1 MNSIEQLRSLKT
13 LTYREIR
20 RFFRIWQQALIPSVI
35 TTMLYFVIFGS
46 FIGSR
51 IGSMGGFEYMQ
62 FMAPGLIMLA
72 VITNSYSNVVSSFY
86 GNKFARSLEEL
97 LVSPMPTY
105 LILIGFVA
113 GGVAR
118 GIIVGILVLI
128 TSLFFT
134 EIVVQNIFLTL
145 LVIILT
151 AILFSLAGL
160 LNAIF
165 ADSFDDIN
173 IVPTFILTPLIYLG
187 GVFYSITLLSETWQI
202 ISKLNPVLYMVNAFR
217 YGMLGVSDIN
227 VNFAIG
233 MISFF
238 IIIFYTASLYIL
250 KKGIGIRD

>member
-238 IIIFYTASLYIL
+238 IVVFYTASLYIL

>member
-1 MNSIEQLRSLKT
+1 LQ
-13 LTYREIR
+13 
-20 RFFRIWQQALIPSVI
+20 
-35 TTMLYFVIFGS
+35 
-46 FIGSR
+46 
-51 IGSMGGFEYMQ
+51 
-62 FMAPGLIMLA
+62 

-86 GNKFARSLEEL
+86 GNKFSRSLEEL

-134 EIVVQNIFLTL
+134 EIVVQNISLTL

>member
-86 GNKFARSLEEL
+86 GNKFSRSLEEL

-134 EIVVQNIFLTL
+134 EIVVQNISLTL

-238 IIIFYTASLYIL
+238 IIIFYIASLYIL

>member
-86 GNKFARSLEEL
+86 GNKFSRSLEEL

-118 GIIVGILVLI
+118 GIIVGILVLT

-134 EIVVQNIFLTL
+134 EIVVQNISLTL

-238 IIIFYTASLYIL
+238 IIVFYTASLYIL

>member
-86 GNKFARSLEEL
+86 GNKFSRSLEEL

-118 GIIVGILVLI
+118 GIIVGILVLM

>member
-1 MNSIEQLRSLKT
+1 
-13 LTYREIR
+13 
-20 RFFRIWQQALIPSVI
+20 
-35 TTMLYFVIFGS
+35 
-46 FIGSR
+46 
-51 IGSMGGFEYMQ
+51 MGGFEYMQ

-86 GNKFARSLEEL
+86 GNKFSRSLEEL
-97 LVSPMPTY
+97 LISPMPTY

-118 GIIVGILVLI
+118 GIIVGMLVLI
-128 TSLFFT
+128 TSL
-134 EIVVQNIFLTL
+134 
-145 LVIILT
+145 ILT

-160 LNAIF
+160 LNAVF

-187 GVFYSITLLSETWQI
+187 GVFYSISLLSETWQF

-227 VNFAIG
+227 VNFAIL

-238 IIIFYTASLYIL
+238 IIIFYSVSLYIL

>member
-35 TTMLYFVIFGS
+35 TTILYFVIFGS

-86 GNKFARSLEEL
+86 GNKFSRSLEEL

-134 EIVVQNIFLTL
+134 EIVVQNISLTL

>member
-238 IIIFYTASLYIL
+238 IVVFYTASLYIL
-250 KKGIGIRD
+250 KKGMGIRD

>member
-1 MNSIEQLRSLKT
+1 MNLIEQFRSLKT
-13 LTYREIR
+13 LTYKEIR

-35 TTMLYFVIFGS
+35 TTMLYFVIFGT

-51 IGSMGGFEYMQ
+51 IGLMGGFEYMQ

-86 GNKFARSLEEL
+86 GNKFSRSLEEL

-105 LILIGFVA
+105 LILIGVVA

-118 GIIVGILVLI
+118 GIIVGMLVLI

-134 EIVVQNIFLTL
+134 EIVVENIFLTL
-145 LVIILT
+145 LVIVLT

-160 LNAIF
+160 LNAVF

-187 GVFYSITLLSETWQI
+187 GVFYSITLLSETWQF

-227 VNFAIG
+227 VNFAIL

-238 IIIFYTASLYIL
+238 IIIFYTVSLYIL

>member
-86 GNKFARSLEEL
+86 GNKFSRSLEEL

-134 EIVVQNIFLTL
+134 EIVVQNISLTL

-238 IIIFYTASLYIL
+238 IVVFYTASLYIL

>member
-86 GNKFARSLEEL
+86 GNKFSRSLEEL

-118 GIIVGILVLI
+118 GIIVGILVLT

-134 EIVVQNIFLTL
+134 EIVVQNISLTL

>member
-86 GNKFARSLEEL
+86 GNKFSRSLEEL

-134 EIVVQNIFLTL
+134 EIVVQNISLTL

-238 IIIFYTASLYIL
+238 IIVFYTASLYIL

>member
-86 GNKFARSLEEL
+86 GNKFSRSLEEL

-238 IIIFYTASLYIL
+238 IIVFYTASLYIL